1 MSWWKGYWFAP
12 APHVDLAV
20 VRILAVALQLVIQ
33 YALWSGGLERLAALP
48 DDYYRPLPILN
59 ILHLPLGWGFR
70 PDADLLQ
77 AVYYVSLAAGVFALL
92 GLFTNLSLIVFTA
105 ACVYTQA
112 FLFSFTDFH
121 HPEAVMMIA
130 LSVLAISPSGR
141 VLSLDWLRRRR
152 KGESFAEVLELKGE
166 FAGWPI
172 RLVQWFFAL
181 MYISAVAMKMQSG
194 GHDWMNGFTLQYYLI
209 QDGLRWGS
217 PLALWVA
224 QYHYLILLA
233 QYGVILFQGTFWLA
247 VLFPKLRWVYVPAGL
262 CLHLG
267 ILFTLN
273 APFYQW
279 MVLYAVFIPWA
290 RAFQLLRQRV
300 GFAGSRPPI
309 HIGG

>member
-1 MSWWKGYWFAP
+1 
-12 APHVDLAV
+12 
-20 VRILAVALQLVIQ
+20 
-33 YALWSGGLERLAALP
+33 
-48 DDYYRPLPILN
+48 
-59 ILHLPLGWGFR
+59 
-70 PDADLLQ
+70 
-77 AVYYVSLAAGVFALL
+77 
-92 GLFTNLSLIVFTA
+92 
-105 ACVYTQA
+105 
-112 FLFSFTDFH
+112 
-121 HPEAVMMIA
+121 MMIA
-130 LSVLAISPSGR
+130 LSVLAISASGR
-141 VLSLDWLRRRR
+141 VLSLDWLLRRR
-152 KGESFAEVLELKGE
+152 KTESFSDVLELKGE

-181 MYISAVAMKMQSG
+181 MYISAVAMKMQAG

-217 PLALWVA
+217 PLALWFA
-224 QYHYLILLA
+224 QHHYVILLA

-279 MVLYAVFIPWA
+279 IVLYAVFIPWA
-290 RAFQLLRQRV
+290 RAFQLLRQRA
-300 GFAGSRPPI
+300 GFAGSRSPI